1 MPTPWLHTDTSVT
14 YAGQVGTPGTSYP
27 GTPGA
32 GRSVPGTPGGS
43 HGPGGRSPG
52 LSEAQEVDEDL
63 VADLEAGMLEEE
75 DGMDGAQAEELG
87 DPMDADDDLGEGMSA
102 PLAQSEFL

>member
-1 MPTPWLHTDTSVT
+1 MMCT
-14 YAGQVGTPGTSYP
+14 
-27 GTPGA
+27 
-32 GRSVPGTPGGS
+32 GGS
-43 HGPGGRSPG
+43 HGPGARSPG
-52 LSEAQEVDEDL
+52 FSVAQDIDEDL

>member
-1 MPTPWLHTDTSVT
+1 M
-14 YAGQVGTPGTSYP
+14 
-27 GTPGA
+27 
-32 GRSVPGTPGGS
+32 
-43 HGPGGRSPG
+43 
-52 LSEAQEVDEDL
+52 DEDL

-87 DPMDADDDLGEGMSA
+87 DAMDADDDLGEGMSA